1 MKPKRGEIFKSVEG
15 SQIANRKSSF
25 NLSHS
30 SLVTCN
36 MGKLV
41 PITCIEVN
49 AGETFK
55 LGMSQLTRLAPML
68 APVYQNINM
77 YAHFFFVPMRLTWN
91 NWEDFFTGGKDG
103 NLAPAK
109 PHMFFHNQSYLT
121 KLADYLGIP
130 NEINERTPV
139 DLLPFVAYQ
148 LIYNEYYRDQN
159 LTDEVPLPLDMEGDI
174 TDETETLNEL
184 FTLRTRC
191 WSKDYF
197 TSALPFAQR
206 GPEVTADILGEAP
219 IKGNVILGGYN
230 NSTLYAKSTKSSL
243 GVGLSIQTGDSIL
256 SPTTN
261 ARNLKFEDG
270 GLVENLYAS
279 VNSNLASTTNNL
291 HADLSQVTGISINKL
306 RVLTKLQQYLELK
319 GRGGARYKE
328 QIQMLFGAVVPDYRI
343 QRPEY
348 LGGTKS
354 PIQISNIVQTAN
366 NTGENT
372 GVGDLYGYGLSA
384 DGGNIFTKYFSEPGF
399 IMGIMSYLPTA
410 SYFQG
415 LPRLFSRFDKLDYLV
430 PLFANLGEQ
439 EVLNKEIYANHSN
452 PDGVFGYQA
461 RYAEYR
467 YLPDEIHG
475 DFRSSLSYWHLGRKF
490 DTEPAL
496 NSSFVQCNPRNDIF
510 AVQTDVD
517 HIWTMLQF
525 NITAIRPL
533 PRFANPSLL

>member
-1 MKPKRGEIFKSVEG
+1 MKPKRGEIFQAVEG
-15 SQIANRKSSF
+15 SKIANRKSSF

-41 PITCIEVN
+41 PISCIEVN

-91 NWEDFFTGGKDG
+91 KWEDFFTGGKDG
-103 NLAPAK
+103 DLAPAK
-109 PHMFFHNQSYLT
+109 PFITFNNRYVT
-121 KLADYLGIP
+121 DYPLADYLGIP
-130 NEINERTPV
+130 NNISDSIKV
-139 DLLPFVAYQ
+139 DALPFVAYQ
-148 LIYNEYYRDQN
+148 IIYNEFYRDQN
-159 LTDEVPLPLDMEGDI
+159 LMNEIELPLDEEGDI
-174 TDETETLNEL
+174 TESWIDKILA
-184 FTLRTRC
+184 LRTRC
-191 WSKDYF
+191 WAKDYF

-206 GPEVTADILGEAP
+206 GPEVTADILGYAP
-219 IKGNVILGGYN
+219 ISGNVIINQQSNQGAILF
-230 NSTLYAKSTKSSL
+230 SSDRQ
-243 GVGLSIQTGDSIL
+243 LSQDAILQTGSFL
-256 SPTTN
+256 APPTQN
-261 ARNLKFEDG
+261 VRDAVFSDG
-270 GLVENLYAS
+270 GKLIDIRGS
-279 VNSNLASTTNNL
+279 INSNPLSSNNNL
-291 HADLSQVTGISINKL
+291 SADLSKVSGISINKL

-384 DGGNIFTKYFSEPGF
+384 DGGHIFTKYFSEPGY
-399 IMGIMSYLPTA
+399 IIGIMSYMPTA

-439 EVLNKEIYANHSN
+439 EVKNKEIYANHTD

-490 DTEPAL
+490 ENSPSL
-496 NSSFVQCNPRNDIF
+496 NGTFVECNPRTDIF
-510 AVQTDVD
+510 AVQTDVH

>member
-1 MKPKRGEIFKSVEG
+1 MKPKRGEIFKAVEG
-15 SQIANRKSSF
+15 STIANRKSSF

-91 NWEDFFTGGKDG
+91 KWEDFFTGGKDG
-103 NLAPAK
+103 DLAPAK
-109 PHMFFHNQSYLT
+109 PHRFFHQQPGELP
-121 KLADYLGIP
+121 LADYMGIP
-130 NEINERTPV
+130 NEINENTPV

-174 TDETETLNEL
+174 TDETDILNEL

-206 GPEVTADILGEAP
+206 GPEVTANILGEAP
-219 IKGNVILGGYN
+219 VSGTVFIGPPRSKTQLFVQSNGTPLASDQYLMTGNELYTPYQNIREVKVGNSTVAGILG
-230 NSTLYAKSTKSSL
+230 S
-243 GVGLSIQTGDSIL
+243 V
-256 SPTTN
+256 SPIKT
-261 ARNLKFEDG
+261 AD
-270 GLVENLYAS
+270 
-279 VNSNLASTTNNL
+279 NNL
-291 HADLSQVTGISINKL
+291 HADLSSVAGISINKL

-399 IMGIMSYLPTA
+399 IMGIMSYMPTA

-439 EVLNKEIYANHSN
+439 EVLNKEIYAKHTN

-496 NSSFVQCNPRNDIF
+496 NSTFVQCNPRKDIF
-510 AVQTDVD
+510 AVQTDTD